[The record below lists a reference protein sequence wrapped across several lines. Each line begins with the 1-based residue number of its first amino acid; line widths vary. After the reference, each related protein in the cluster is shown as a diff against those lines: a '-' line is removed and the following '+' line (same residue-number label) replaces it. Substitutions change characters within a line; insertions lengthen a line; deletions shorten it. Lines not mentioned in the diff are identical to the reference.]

1 MTQETNKQQL
11 SSTADVPEPA
21 MLSPEALVE
30 QLRALRQ
37 QVPDLAPLTKEQRRT
52 LRRQGRL
59 SSGAVQASINVISA
73 SGKVSQALEA
83 PAEDVQQL
91 VADTNRWLAV
101 ESELRT
107 LLKGVSDA
115 NIIRRQQTAL
125 LAGQAYN
132 ISRQLAR
139 DPKNAELRP
148 QVDEIQRQ
156 RRLALGRKPAAQTPQ
171 VPAQPASES

>member
-83 PAEDVQQL
+83 PAEEVQQL

-156 RRLALGRKPAAQTPQ
+156 RRLALGRKAAQQSPQ
-171 VPAQPASES
+171 VPKPPASES